1 MSPRVFEVHYT
12 LYDPAGTVMDS
23 TRGRR
28 PLSFVEGAGQI
39 LAELEAGILPLR
51 VGEKAE
57 IFVPSDHVFGSREE
71 GKVRKLSRDQLPRQD
86 LQIGQQLR
94 VGSDPASPPATVIDV
109 TGAYYIVDTNH
120 PYAGMDLRFE
130 VELMSRRE
138 AVPQDLKPPPGN
150 S

>member
-1 MSPRVFEVHYT
+1 MHPRVFTVHYT

-23 TRGRR
+23 TRDRQ
-28 PLSFVEGAGQI
+28 PLSFVEGGGQI
-39 LAELEAGILPLR
+39 LAELEAGILKLR
-51 VGEKAE
+51 AGDKAD

-71 GKVRKLSRDQLPRQD
+71 GRVMKVSREQSPNPE

-94 VGSDPASPPATVIDV
+94 MGTDPGATPATVIDV
-109 TGAYYIVDTNH
+109 TGAFYIVDTNH

-130 VELMSRRE
+130 VELLAVRE
-138 AVPQDLKPPPGN
+138 A